1 MDCRKLNEVFN
12 IEGPN
17 FIEEDES
24 CYIPFQEDSTWN
36 DWVLFQKGHTTN
48 KGRPTSALQKEK
60 ARENAL
66 KRNANQKGANNRN
79 SKTWQIEYIDGR
91 IEIVKS
97 IHSWIVGKNYS
108 KAGIYKMR
116 VGKFKKYKDIKSI
129 SIIVSNPE
137 TVV

>member
-1 MDCRKLNEVFN
+1 MDCRKLNEIFN
-12 IEGPN
+12 VEGPD
-17 FIEEDES
+17 FIEEDDS

-36 DWVLFQKGHTTN
+36 DWVLFQKGHTIN
-48 KGRPTSALQKEK
+48 NGRPTSALQKEK

-66 KRNANQKGANNRN
+66 KRNANQKGADNRN
-79 SKTWQIEYIDGR
+79 AKTWQIEYIDGR

-108 KAGIYKMR
+108 KSGIYNMR
-116 VGKFKKYKDIKSI
+116 AGKWKKYKDIKSI

-137 TVV
+137 TVL